1 MEVTLRTCQ
10 SVPFYACG
18 GFDPSVCAHGFSTR
32 LGGVSPAPW
41 DSLNLGANRGD
52 APERVAENFRRFCGA
67 VGTDADALVKN
78 HQVHGDL
85 VRPVTW
91 ADVLPSPGAP
101 GIVEADGLVTRTP
114 GLCLTVF
121 SADCIPV
128 LLCDPRKKVAAAV
141 HAGWRGCAAGIVEKT
156 VREMVRL
163 LGARPERIL
172 AAVGPCIGKC
182 CFETDGDV
190 ADAFHELMD
199 PAVDER
205 IERRG
210 DKYHID
216 LKSINRLWL
225 LRSGLDP
232 SRIDVHP
239 DCTKCRP
246 DRYWSHRGMGGE
258 RGGMAAVIVLTEDTL

>member
-1 MEVTLRTCQ
+1 MEITRYERHGVLFDSC
-10 SVPFYACG
+10 AAMEEA
-18 GFDPSVCAHGFSTR
+18 GFPNGFSTR
-32 LGGVSPAPW
+32 VGGVSPPPW
-41 DSLNLGANRGD
+41 DSLNLGASCGD
-52 APERVAENFRRFCGA
+52 QPERVAENFRRFCGA

-85 VRPVTW
+85 VRPVTR

-101 GIVEADGLVTRTP
+101 GTVEADGLITRTP

-190 ADAFHELMD
+190 PEAMRASALGPEAE
-199 PAVDER
+199 PY
-205 IERRG
+205 ITRRG
-210 DKYHID
+210 PKWHVD
-216 LKSINRLWL
+216 LKGVNARWL
-225 LRSGLDP
+225 EKAGVRQ
-232 SRIDVHP
+232 IDVSP
-239 DCTKCRP
+239 DCTACHP
-246 DRYWSHRGMGGE
+246 ELYWSHRRMGQA
-258 RGGMAAVIVLTEDTL
+258 RGAQIAMICL